1 MEHRWGLRKPVY
13 QLVHIRTAGGLAS
26 QGHITNV
33 SISGALITTPLSA
46 HPLSIV
52 QIAFVPTKGR
62 TRAPSALL
70 AQVVRRTAQGLGVEW
85 CCEQAPDTVRGL
97 GETASLRESAAED
110 SNKSYSSA
118 LALLQRPGR

>member
-1 MEHRWGLRKPVY
+1 MGETADWYRRWLAKELCAVSKVKVRKRSGEYAEGLRGAPVG
-13 QLVHIRTAGGLAS
+13 TEKTS
-26 QGHITNV
+26 
-33 SISGALITTPLSA
+33 
-46 HPLSIV
+46 
-52 QIAFVPTKGR
+52 R
-62 TRAPSALL
+62 TRAPSALI
-70 AQVVRRTAQGLGVEW
+70 AQVVRRTAEGLGVEW